1 MTRYG
6 INNLAVACPGRDQHF
21 IRLQTHL
28 TAVTS
33 VYNAAVLATLRLHLG
48 TWQCCVCLYAD
59 RDVCLGC
66 VAGHAGFAVV
76 LCCHGTRQ
84 ANISYALQKEELIPF
99 YMKRALE
106 AYPSCTHISG
116 LSAGV
121 DAAMRELPSGSP
133 VVLLTLHS
141 LADHASALLSASG
154 RMKHNPEA
162 GLDLIRLLAQMLLVV
177 EFQFL
182 PDALS
187 IVDAV
192 VLGCPSTDVQL
203 SACNCIHE
211 VLMTSDDYTRKVRC
225 AQWYQHLAAACAA
238 VKPVSA
244 LAADD
249 FQTLSLT
256 KDTNLEP

>member
-1 MTRYG
+1 MT
-6 INNLAVACPGRDQHF
+6 VACPGRDLNY

-28 TAVTS
+28 TAITCM
-33 VYNAAVLATLRLHLG
+33 YNTAAFATLCLHLG
-48 TWQCCVCLYAD
+48 KWQCCACLLYAD
-59 RDVCLGC
+59 RGVCLGC
-66 VAGHAGFAVV
+66 VAANAGPGVV
-76 LCCHGTRQ
+76 LCCHGIRQ
-84 ANISYALQKEELIPF
+84 ANMSCALQKEELIPF
-99 YMKRALE
+99 YMKRVLE

-116 LSAGV
+116 LLAGV

-154 RMKHNPEA
+154 GMKQNPEA

-187 IVDAV
+187 IVGNI

-225 AQWYQHLAAACAA
+225 AQWYQHLAAACAE

-249 FQTLSLT
+249 FETLSLT
-256 KDTNLEP
+256 KDTNLAP

>member
-1 MTRYG
+1 M
-6 INNLAVACPGRDQHF
+6 
-21 IRLQTHL
+21 
-28 TAVTS
+28 
-33 VYNAAVLATLRLHLG
+33 
-48 TWQCCVCLYAD
+48 
-59 RDVCLGC
+59 
-66 VAGHAGFAVV
+66 AGHAGFAVV
-76 LCCHGTRQ
+76 LCFHGTRR

-99 YMKRALE
+99 YMRRALE

-133 VVLLTLHS
+133 VVFLTLHS

-154 RMKHNPEA
+154 RTKHNPEA

-187 IVDAV
+187 IVGAV

>member
-1 MTRYG
+1 MTKNY
-6 INNLAVACPGRDQHF
+6 V
-21 IRLQTHL
+21 RLQIHL
-28 TAVTS
+28 TAITS
-33 VYNAAVLATLRLHLG
+33 MYNTAAFATLCFDLG
-48 TWQCCVCLYAD
+48 IWQFCVCLLYAD
-59 RDVCLGC
+59 RDNLGC
-66 VAGHAGFAVV
+66 VAAHAGLAVV
-76 LCCHGTRQ
+76 LCCHGIRR
-84 ANISYALQKEELIPF
+84 ANMSCALQKEELIPF

-141 LADHASALLSASG
+141 LADHASALLSATG
-154 RMKHNPEA
+154 GMKQNPEA

-187 IVDAV
+187 IVGAV
-192 VLGCPSTDVQL
+192 VVGCPSTDVQL

-225 AQWYQHLAAACAA
+225 AQWYQHLAADCAE
-238 VKPVSA
+238 VKPVST

-249 FQTLSLT
+249 FENLSLT
-256 KDTNLEP
+256 KGANPLP

>member
-1 MTRYG
+1 M
-6 INNLAVACPGRDQHF
+6 AVACPGCDPQY
-21 IRLQTHL
+21 ITLQILL
-28 TAVTS
+28 TAIVSMYIT
-33 VYNAAVLATLRLHLG
+33 AAFAKLCLHLG
-48 TWQCCVCLYAD
+48 TWQCCTCLLYAD
-59 RDVCLGC
+59 RDNLGC
-66 VAGHAGFAVV
+66 VRAHAGLAVV
-76 LCCHGTRQ
+76 LCCHGIRR
-84 ANISYALQKEELIPF
+84 ANMSRALQKEELIPF

-106 AYPSCTHISG
+106 AYPSYTHISG

-154 RMKHNPEA
+154 RMKQNPEA

-187 IVDAV
+187 IVGTA
-192 VLGCPSTDVQL
+192 VLGCPSTYVQL

-225 AQWYQHLAAACAA
+225 ASWYQHLAAACAED
-238 VKPVSA
+238 KPVSA

-249 FQTLSLT
+249 FETLSLT
-256 KDTNLEP
+256 KDTNPVP

>member
-1 MTRYG
+1 M
-6 INNLAVACPGRDQHF
+6 I
-21 IRLQTHL
+21 
-28 TAVTS
+28 
-33 VYNAAVLATLRLHLG
+33 
-48 TWQCCVCLYAD
+48 
-59 RDVCLGC
+59 
-66 VAGHAGFAVV
+66 
-76 LCCHGTRQ
+76 
-84 ANISYALQKEELIPF
+84 
-99 YMKRALE
+99 RALE
-106 AYPSCTHISG
+106 AYPLCTHISG

-121 DAAMRELPSGSP
+121 DAAMRELLSGSP

-154 RMKHNPEA
+154 RMKQNSEP

-187 IVDAV
+187 IVGAV

-225 AQWYQHLAAACAA
+225 AQWYQRLAAACAEGNS
-238 VKPVSA
+238 VSA

-249 FQTLSLT
+249 FENLSLI
-256 KDTNLEP
+256 KGTNPVS